1 MKNGGQIMKTRIL
14 IIIAVLV
21 LAPMISESFAEQ
33 ITVKFGETV
42 SYESLKFYFYDIEDS
57 RCPSDVTCIWEGK
70 VSAMIR
76 ISNATLDI
84 GGSREIGNVAKYFPP
99 YVITL
104 TDIQPYPIST
114 EKPDYVATL
123 EIEKQEPKPSDFRDL
138 QKVETIPNPEVAIII
153 QSLGAILIVLFI
165 IIYAIKKRRK

>member
-1 MKNGGQIMKTRIL
+1 MKSRYIVFAVVGAL
-14 IIIAVLV
+14 VLV
-21 LAPMISESFAEQ
+21 PMISASFAEQ
-33 ITVKFGETV
+33 IKVKFGETV
-42 SYESLKFYFYDIEDS
+42 SYEHLKFYFYDIEDS

-70 VSAMIR
+70 VLAMIR

-84 GGSREIGNVAKYFPP
+84 GGSRNIGNVEKSFPP

-123 EIEKQEPKPSDFRDL
+123 EIEKQNPKPSDFRDL
-138 QKVETIPNPEVAIII
+138 QTGETISNPEVVMMI
-153 QSLGAILIVLFI
+153 QSLGAGLIILFI
-165 IIYAIKKRRK
+165 VIYAIKKKKRK